1 MKKVILSADGPLGL
15 YLVPDI
21 VADSLHEYCLAFCDW
36 LNDSP
41 DAAKYRHFSKDIG
54 TYIAYSQE
62 DFIDYLNKYV
72 FPMDQSEKL
81 AEIGWPLQDEYK
93 TLPRFNF

>member
-1 MKKVILSADGPLGL
+1 MKKVILSADGPVGL
-15 YLVPDI
+15 YSVPDV
-21 VADSLHEYCLAFCDW
+21 VADNLHEYCLAFCDW

-54 TYIAYSQE
+54 TFLAYTQE

-72 FPMDQSEKL
+72 FPMDPSEKL
-81 AEIGWPLQDEYK
+81 EEMGWPLPDECK

>member
-1 MKKVILSADGPLGL
+1 MRKVILSADGPLGL

-21 VADSLHEYCLAFCDW
+21 VADSLQEYCLAFCDW

-41 DAAKYRHFSKDIG
+41 DASKYRRFSKDIG
-54 TYIAYSQE
+54 TYLAYSQE

-72 FPMDQSEKL
+72 FPMEHSEKL

-93 TLPRFNF
+93 TLPWFNF